1 MGMLRS
7 WSKVGRGGEPPK
19 TEAAFD
25 NSCVRTQERRNWGI
39 SPVPLWEKA
48 HCGFQPYPMQIATVS
63 ALSRKAREFSNL
75 RQAGYAM
82 RNSSGTAPFVHFPIP
97 EAVVNRTLTSCRSPK
112 PVLFLLLVSLW
123 LVPKLRAA
131 EHPVEI
137 PKDADCATCHE
148 DKTKGKAVHSAIS
161 MGCTACHDVKT
172 DKGTTTVNLISP
184 KDQLCFSCHD
194 KSKDADLHAPY
205 EAGQCT
211 TCHDPHTS
219 DYPKQLRAEL
229 NGNFCLE
236 CHGPRKEVPEK
247 VAIFKS
253 QEMTRDQFNSI
264 PKIYLSADLTH
275 DHPVDKHPTQGIPN
289 PLKPEQ
295 KMTCASCHATHSAP
309 NEKLLPAADK
319 EGRDVCTQCHL
330 VVDSAKEAAA
340 LKEGQALDAKRL
352 EELRK
357 KNPDA
362 GKPAP
367 KRRVPGGEN

>member
-1 MGMLRS
+1 MLRFCTAP
-7 WSKVGRGGEPPK
+7 GREQKHPDFWVKSPARKDRGEGK
-19 TEAAFD
+19 G
-25 NSCVRTQERRNWGI
+25 NWGI
-39 SPVPLWEKA
+39 SPVQLWEKA
-48 HCGFQPYPMQIATVS
+48 HWGISHPQLRNAAPQRTAHNQPCFNQLQSPAEKMKNASGKAT
-63 ALSRKAREFSNL
+63 
-75 RQAGYAM
+75 
-82 RNSSGTAPFVHFPIP
+82 FVHLSLP
-97 EAVVNRTLTSCRSPK
+97 EAVVNRTLTSLNSLK
-112 PVLFLLLVSLW
+112 PILVLLVVLLW
-123 LVPKLRAA
+123 WVPKLAA
-131 EHPVEI
+131 DEHPVEI
-137 PKDADCATCHE
+137 PKDTDCATCHE
-148 DKTKGKAVHSAIS
+148 DKTKGKAVHSAIA
-161 MGCTACHDVKT
+161 MGCTSCHEVKT
-172 DKGTTTVNLISP
+172 EKGTTTVNLTSP
-184 KDQLCFSCHD
+184 KDQLCFTCHD

-253 QEMTRDQFNSI
+253 QEMTKDQFNSI
-264 PKIYLSADLTH
+264 PKIYLSADLMR
-275 DHPVDKHPTQGIPN
+275 DHPVDKHPTQGMPN
-289 PLKPEQ
+289 PLQPEA
-295 KMTCASCHATHSAP
+295 KMTCTTCHAIHSAP

-330 VVDSAKEAAA
+330 VVDSAKEAVA
-340 LKEGQALDAKRL
+340 LKEGGALDAKRL

>member
-1 MGMLRS
+1 M
-7 WSKVGRGGEPPK
+7 
-19 TEAAFD
+19 
-25 NSCVRTQERRNWGI
+25 
-39 SPVPLWEKA
+39 WEKA
-48 HCGFQPYPMQIATVS
+48 HCGFSHRPLRIAT
-63 ALSRKAREFSNL
+63 LSRDSLKQHTFKRL
-75 RQAGYAM
+75 QAPKQVM
-82 RNSSGTAPFVHFPIP
+82 RNSSGTATFVHFPMP
-97 EAVVNRTLTSCRSPK
+97 EAVVNRTLNSIHSPK

-123 LVPKLRAA
+123 MVPKLWAA

-137 PKDADCATCHE
+137 PKDTDCATCHE
-148 DKTKGKAVHSAIS
+148 DKTKGKAIHSAIA
-161 MGCTACHDVKT
+161 MGCTTCHEVKT
-172 DKGTTTVNLISP
+172 EKGTTTVNLTSP
-184 KDQLCFSCHD
+184 KDQLCFSCHE
-194 KSKDADLHAPY
+194 KSKDADLHPPY

-236 CHGPRKEVPEK
+236 CHGPRKDVPEK

-264 PKIYLSADLTH
+264 PKIFLSADLTH
-275 DHPVDKHPTQGIPN
+275 DHPVDKHPTQGVPN
-289 PLKPEQ
+289 PLRPEA
-295 KMTCASCHATHSAP
+295 KMTCISCHATHSSP

-340 LKEGQALDAKRL
+340 LKEGQAIEAKRL
-352 EELRK
+352 QELRK

-362 GKPAP
+362 GKQPS
-367 KRRVPGGEN
+367 KRRSPDGEN